1 MNWILPA
8 NGKLYDHA
16 GAFQKWGFIDWRQNN
31 RKCQVGDIIYIYCTR
46 PYKKIMYKTIV
57 EQINLTVNEIVN
69 DYIFWTD
76 KNEYYKALSGMYVR
90 LKLLEQVNTQYL
102 TLENLMN
109 NGLSSAPQS
118 SIKISNEKLLAY
130 IEKYM
135 NDNYYRDTFPDSDET
150 DNCVEGA
157 KTTVCVNRFER
168 SSIARQ
174 KCIESNGCYCHVCG
188 LNFEEKYGAIGK
200 DFIHVHH
207 KIPLSEISEEYIVD
221 PVNDLIPVCPNC
233 HAMLLRKINDKY
245 LNIEKLKSVIK

>member
-31 RKCQVGDIIYIYCTR
+31 RKYQVGDIIYIYCTR

-57 EQINLTVNEIVN
+57 EQINLTVDEIVN

-130 IEKYM
+130 GVY
-135 NDNYYRDTFPDSDET
+135 
-150 DNCVEGA
+150 
-157 KTTVCVNRFER
+157 
-168 SSIARQ
+168 
-174 KCIESNGCYCHVCG
+174 
-188 LNFEEKYGAIGK
+188 
-200 DFIHVHH
+200 
-207 KIPLSEISEEYIVD
+207 
-221 PVNDLIPVCPNC
+221 
-233 HAMLLRKINDKY
+233 
-245 LNIEKLKSVIK
+245 